1 MPTAA
6 SAVCCIRRDLCLGR
20 PPFPL
25 QKSAACRRAP
35 MANPPSPTYSTFSAL
50 SGAPPSYHSVEPNS
64 RPASPASTIRT
75 ERDATAPVTDSYSL
89 LASSLS
95 QTTLSSTSELR
106 FNDALLLPPIVQ
118 FGLRYSFSQDSPNS
132 MQLLPPPEAPDSRSL
147 YHISV
152 RMNVFKPGSHIS
164 VVRRGATEFG
174 PFVGEFEHG
183 PHDRVN
189 RVVMGDAV
197 AKPFKDVVMFKRR
210 YMRSSNLDWNGLKW
224 TYGSLIIHWEPET
237 QILERPTIRRILRFK
252 CVTKD
257 LKDKRVLAHL
267 ATFYPTNL
275 LAARGGATPMPTL
288 TFEQPGIELIDHII
302 LSILVLQRQD
312 YPQFTSSD

>member
-1 MPTAA
+1 
-6 SAVCCIRRDLCLGR
+6 
-20 PPFPL
+20 
-25 QKSAACRRAP
+25 
-35 MANPPSPTYSTFSAL
+35 MADPPSPTYSTFSAL

-75 ERDATAPVTDSYSL
+75 EGAAAAPATDSYSS

-95 QTTLSSTSELR
+95 QTTLSSTSESS
-106 FNDALLLPPIVQ
+106 FNAALLSPPTAQ
-118 FGLRYSFSQDSPNS
+118 FGLRYGFSQDSPHS
-132 MQLLPPPEAPDSRSL
+132 MQLLPPPEAADSRSL
-147 YHISV
+147 YHVSV

-189 RVVMGDAV
+189 RIVLGDAP
-197 AKPFKDVVMFKRR
+197 AKAFKDVVMFKRR
-210 YMRSSNLDWNGLKW
+210 YIRSSNLDWNGLKW
-224 TYGSLIIHWEPET
+224 TFGNLIIHWEPEA
-237 QILERPTIRRILRFK
+237 QLFERPTIRRVLRFK

-267 ATFYPTNL
+267 ATFYPANVF
-275 LAARGGATPMPTL
+275 AARGGATPMPTL
-288 TFEQPGIELIDHII
+288 TFEQPGIELMDHII